1 MPQNFSIGKRAEDK
15 RSQEKW
21 NHGESSSED
30 SKMSSGANEDLNQKD
45 SDEYLDMCF
54 MCILR
59 EIVDRGPDV
68 ECKLEALVDLLKFKK
83 RYILNRIKAYNEA
96 IGKRREK
103 YRDLFTRQQ
112 KQHDEDQNES
122 SSEDQEEETDELTA
136 YGSGDDDE
144 GRRSKKTSGK
154 KNCWKRLWKK
164 VRGKGN
170 KKKSDTPNDLEM
182 PKETKSKTASNKDKG
197 KRNKKKGRTFKVNKS
212 VHAKEKKIFPCK
224 DYYVKVDYDL
234 DGKVTGDAKV
244 TLVR

>member
-1 MPQNFSIGKRAEDK
+1 MPKPKPPRIRMSINIFETAALLVIIAAYVCICFKISLLEKGAKDK

-45 SDEYLDMCF
+45 SDEYLDMCL
-54 MCILR
+54 MCILK

-68 ECKLEALVDLLKFKK
+68 ECKLQALVDLLKFEK

-103 YRDLFTRQQ
+103 FRDLFTRQQ
-112 KQHDEDQNES
+112 TQHDKDQNES
-122 SSEDQEEETDELTA
+122 SSEDKEEETDELTE

-154 KNCWKRLWKK
+154 KKCWIKRLWEKSEGQKK
-164 VRGKGN
+164 
-170 KKKSDTPNDLEM
+170 
-182 PKETKSKTASNKDKG
+182 
-197 KRNKKKGRTFKVNKS
+197 
-212 VHAKEKKIFPCK
+212 
-224 DYYVKVDYDL
+224 
-234 DGKVTGDAKV
+234 
-244 TLVR
+244 